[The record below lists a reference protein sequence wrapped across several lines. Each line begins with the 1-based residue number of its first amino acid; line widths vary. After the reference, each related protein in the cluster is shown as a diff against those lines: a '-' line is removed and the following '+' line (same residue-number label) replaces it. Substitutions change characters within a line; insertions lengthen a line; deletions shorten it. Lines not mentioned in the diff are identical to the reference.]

1 MKSTQMSPLLALI
14 AGAMMI
20 PATAIA
26 HYVKSP
32 LDGVVT
38 ATTYYSGGSFHGAVD
53 IAGPASTC
61 GTRSV
66 TTGVAQTKFWDVT
79 IRTSSKVCYGNG
91 SGNENGAVASYTNG
105 WKFRQF
111 HFNRSSSSYDRT
123 CDRCY
128 IGTHGGTGRAT
139 GPHSHVQYD
148 RYGTRS
154 TSWYSVTKGR
164 SLTKSSN
171 VGYLP

>member
-1 MKSTQMSPLLALI
+1 VTYRYKLLVVTI
-14 AGAMMI
+14 AVAAI
-20 PATAIA
+20 PATALA

-32 LDGVVT
+32 LGGTVT
-38 ATTYYSGGSFHGAVD
+38 ATTYYSSGSFHGALD

-61 GTRSV
+61 GSTSV
-66 TTGVAQTKFWDVT
+66 TTAVAQTKFWDVT
-79 IRTSSKVCYGNG
+79 IRTSSRVCYGNG
-91 SGNENGAVASYTNG
+91 SGNENSAVASYTNG

-111 HFNRSSSSYDRT
+111 HFNRSSASYDRT

-128 IGTHGGTGRAT
+128 VGTHGGTGRAT
-139 GPHSHVQYD
+139 GPHSHIQYD

-154 TSWYSVTKGR
+154 TSWYSVSRGR
-164 SLTKSSN
+164 YVDRSTN